1 MIQMGRKM
9 IMNNDT
15 VYLYWNNRR
24 SNKSYKVAKLYKE
37 NGKFYFKYIVE
48 NVRVALKDGFMYLIP
63 FPNVNATYESNDL
76 FACFATRLPD
86 KRRPEIR
93 KILDTYGLKEYDEY
107 ELLKASGAKLPTDE
121 YEFRR
126 D

>member
-1 MIQMGRKM
+1 
-9 IMNNDT
+9 MNNDT
-15 VYLYWNNRR
+15 VYLYWNNRS

-48 NVRVALKDGFMYLIP
+48 NVKVALKDGIMYLIP
-63 FPNVNATYESNDL
+63 FPNVNATYENNKL
-76 FACFATRLPD
+76 FPCFATRLPD

-107 ELLKASGAKLPTDE
+107 ELLKASGAKLPTDW

>member
-1 MIQMGRKM
+1 
-9 IMNNDT
+9 
-15 VYLYWNNRR
+15 
-24 SNKSYKVAKLYKE
+24 
-37 NGKFYFKYIVE
+37 
-48 NVRVALKDGFMYLIP
+48 MYLIP
-63 FPNVNATYESNDL
+63 FPNVNATYENNKL
-76 FACFATRLPD
+76 FPCFATRLPD

-107 ELLKASGAKLPTDE
+107 ELLKASGAKLPTDW